1 MSTRFRIIL
10 IILLL
15 SVFAILISH
24 IRSKKLQ
31 LQYSLSWMGMLL
43 IILIVAIFP
52 GILDWF
58 ASLCGVILPINIV
71 FFLGFCF
78 VLVIVYGLTSA
89 VSKLSKENKELAQK
103 IALIDKEMKIRE
115 KDTDVKKVSK

>member
-43 IILIVAIFP
+43 FILIVAIFP
-52 GILDWF
+52 GI
-58 ASLCGVILPINIV
+58 
-71 FFLGFCF
+71 
-78 VLVIVYGLTSA
+78 VLL
-89 VSKLSKENKELAQK
+89 E
-103 IALIDKEMKIRE
+103 
-115 KDTDVKKVSK
+115 